1 MIRIYKALSRNL
13 DIEYIDCDII
23 YYYKNNIAIL
33 KRFNFND
40 IINKNVSNQTIK
52 KETLKDKEI
61 ETNISNTQKES
72 KLKNIQNVDLL
83 KVITINHN

>member
-40 IINKNVSNQTIK
+40 IINNDSVIDYLNSNKTIK
-52 KETLKDKEI
+52 NNNEEKLNNIIDNFYNENKNNITLGKHFQI
-61 ETNISNTQKES
+61 I
-72 KLKNIQNVDLL
+72 
-83 KVITINHN
+83 